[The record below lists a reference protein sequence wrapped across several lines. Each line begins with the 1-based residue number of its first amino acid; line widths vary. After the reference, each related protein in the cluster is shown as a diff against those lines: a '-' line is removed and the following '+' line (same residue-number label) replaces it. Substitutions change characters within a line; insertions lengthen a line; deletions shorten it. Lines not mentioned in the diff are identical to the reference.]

1 MVRRRAGLALI
12 PLLALSI
19 TLGANAGPHEHIV
32 LASTTSTDNS
42 GLFDY
47 LLPIFEAR
55 TGIKVHVVARGTG
68 QAVRIAKDGDAD
80 ILLVHHRRSE
90 QELIAAGYALAR
102 HEVMYNDFVI
112 VGPRGDPARI
122 DGLRDAVAALGR
134 IAAARATFASRGDES
149 GTHKAELAL
158 WRAAG
163 IEVDAAGAWYR
174 ETGSGMGATLNIA
187 AGMSAYALVDRAT
200 WLAFRNKADLAILAA
215 GDPRLRNQYAV
226 LAVNPARHPHVR
238 AAAAQ
243 TFVEWV
249 TGPIGQAAIADFTID
264 GEQLFH
270 PNAQEAGR

>member
-1 MVRRRAGLALI
+1 MIRRASLALVL
-12 PLLALSI
+12 LLALSI

-68 QAVRIAKDGDAD
+68 QAIRIAKDGDAD

-90 QELIAAGYALAR
+90 QELVAAGYALAR

-112 VGPRGDPARI
+112 VGPRGDPAGI
-122 DGLRDAVAALGR
+122 NGMHDAVAALGR
-134 IAAARATFASRGDES
+134 IAAARAAFASRGDAS

-158 WRAAG
+158 WRTVG

-187 AGMSAYALVDRAT
+187 AGMSAYALVDQAT
-200 WLAFRNKADLAILAA
+200 WLAFRNKGELAILAA

-243 TFVEWV
+243 TFVEWL
-249 TGPIGQAAIADFTID
+249 TEPTGQAAIAEFTID

>member
-1 MVRRRAGLALI
+1 MVRRRAGLALVL
-12 PLLALSI
+12 LLAMTI
-19 TLGANAGPHEHIV
+19 TLGANAGPQEHIV

-42 GLFDY
+42 GLFGY

-68 QAVRIAKDGDAD
+68 QAIRIAKDGDAD

-90 QELIAAGYALAR
+90 QELIEAGYALAR

-112 VGPRGDPARI
+112 VGPGGDPARI
-122 DGLRDAVAALGR
+122 DGMRDAVAALGR
-134 IAAARATFASRGDES
+134 IAAARAKFASRGDES

-158 WRAAG
+158 WRTAG

-200 WLAFRNKADLAILAA
+200 WLAFRNKGDLAILVA

-238 AAAAQ
+238 AAAAEA
-243 TFVEWV
+243 FVDWI
-249 TGPIGQAAIADFTID
+249 TGSEGQDSIADFTVE
-264 GEQLFH
+264 GQQLFY
-270 PNAQEAGR
+270 PNAGEADR

>member
-1 MVRRRAGLALI
+1 VVRRRAGLALVL
-12 PLLALSI
+12 LLALFN
-19 TLGANAGPHEHIV
+19 TLGANADPHEHIV

-47 LLPIFEAR
+47 LLPIFEAQ

-68 QAVRIAKDGDAD
+68 QAIRIAKDGDAD

-90 QELIAAGYALAR
+90 QELVAAGYALAR

-122 DGLRDAVAALGR
+122 NGMHDAVAALGR
-134 IAAARATFASRGDES
+134 IAAARATFASRGDAS

-158 WRAAG
+158 WRTAG
-163 IEVDAAGAWYR
+163 IEADAAGAWYR

-200 WLAFRNKADLAILAA
+200 WLAFRNKGDLAILAA

-238 AAAAQ
+238 AVAAQ
-243 TFVEWV
+243 TFLKWL
-249 TGPIGQAAIADFTID
+249 TGPTGQAAIADFTID

-270 PNAQEAGR
+270 PNAQETGR